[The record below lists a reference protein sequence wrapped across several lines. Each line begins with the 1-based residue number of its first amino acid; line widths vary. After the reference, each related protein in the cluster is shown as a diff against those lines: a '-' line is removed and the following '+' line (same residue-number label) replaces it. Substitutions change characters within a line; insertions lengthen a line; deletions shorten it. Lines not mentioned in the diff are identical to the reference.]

1 MKVLNTYLY
10 RIALSLSAIFLCA
23 QFSLGQ
29 GSWLE
34 LLPGAKK
41 LSYDEKTGKQRLTGF
56 LNFRYQGNV
65 MFCDS
70 AHYKERTG
78 EVWAYGKVQINK
90 ADTLNLFCDSMYYNG
105 KTRLAKL
112 WGHVRIRDREY
123 KLTTDSLDYDARS
136 SKAIYRNKGRIE
148 NITTNEVLTSQF
160 GYFYP
165 NTEESFFKGNVVY
178 KSDDLKLTTD
188 TLHYN
193 YLVHKVFFYGPT
205 VGTTKD
211 SKFFCDKGWYQVQ
224 TEEGLLTKNAKIEQA
239 PRVITGD
246 SLYYAP
252 KRKFAEGRGHVQML
266 DTAQKVQF
274 NAGYFTS
281 DGKTLTDVLTDYPL
295 IRLMKSKDTL
305 FLRADTLIHKRDTL
319 EKTLSIRGGQDVR
332 IFQNKIQG
340 VSDSLNYK
348 KAEGI
353 MDLWGNAHFWSYNS
367 ELTGDTIRVFVQN
380 DTVIEKAHL
389 YPHAFAANELD
400 SGKYYNQLAGKE
412 IWSYFKNNELIRSD
426 VKGQAKTIFYPEEE
440 EKTDTA
446 VIVKRMGLNR
456 IFSSD
461 LKVYLDSGE
470 VVGISYINQPD
481 GKFYPIDQIN
491 PEEQFLK
498 EFKWNPVLRPKTWQE
513 LLEPRKIPVVAAEK
527 EEQGRRRNKE

>member
-1 MKVLNTYLY
+1 M
-10 RIALSLSAIFLCA
+10 CA
-23 QFSLGQ
+23 QFSYGQ

-41 LSYDEKTGKQRLTGF
+41 LSYDEKSGKERLTGF
-56 LNFRYQGNV
+56 LNFKYQGNV

-70 AHYKERTG
+70 AHYKKRTG

-105 KTRLAKL
+105 KTRMAKL

-123 KLTTDSLDYDARS
+123 KLTTDSLDYDAKS

-148 NITTNEVLTSQF
+148 NITTNEVLTSQY

-211 SKFFCDKGWYQVQ
+211 SKFYCDKGWYHVQ
-224 TEEGLLTKNAKIEQA
+224 TEEGLLTQNAKIEQA
-239 PRVITGD
+239 PRIITGD
-246 SLYYAP
+246 SLFYAP
-252 KRKFAEGRGHVQML
+252 KRKFAEGRGNVQML

-281 DGKTLTDVLTDYPL
+281 DGKTLVHL
-295 IRLMKSKDTL
+295 
-305 FLRADTLIHKRDTL
+305 RDTL
-319 EKTLSIRGGQDVR
+319 EKTLRITGGQDVR

-340 VSDSLNYK
+340 VSDSLDYK
-348 KAEGI
+348 KADGI

-367 ELTGDTIRVFVQN
+367 ELIGDTIRVFIKN
-380 DTVIEKAHL
+380 DTLVEKAHL
-389 YPHAFAANELD
+389 FPHAFAANELD
-400 SGKYYNQLAGKE
+400 SGKYYNQLSGKE
-412 IWSYFKNNELIRSD
+412 IWSFFKNNELIRSD
-426 VKGQAKTIFYPEEE
+426 VYGQAKTIFYPEEE

-446 VIVKRMGLNR
+446 IVIKRLGLNR

-470 VVGISYINQPD
+470 VIGISYINQPD

-498 EFKWNPVLRPKTWQE
+498 EFKWNPMLRPKTWQE
-513 LLEPRKIPVVAAEK
+513 LLEPRKVPKETVGEK
-527 EEQGRRRNKE
+527 KESSGRNK

>member
-1 MKVLNTYLY
+1 LKVLNTYLY

-274 NAGYFTS
+274 NAGHFTS

>member
-1 MKVLNTYLY
+1 M
-10 RIALSLSAIFLCA
+10 CA
-23 QFSLGQ
+23 QFSYSQ

-41 LSYDEKTGKQRLTGF
+41 LSYDETTGKQRLTGF
-56 LNFRYQGNV
+56 LNFKYQGNV

-165 NTEESFFKGNVVY
+165 DTEESFFKGNVVY

-188 TLHYN
+188 TMHYN

-211 SKFFCDKGWYQVQ
+211 SKFYCDKGWYHVQ

-246 SLYYAP
+246 SLFYAP
-252 KRKFAEGRGHVQML
+252 KKKYAEGLGNVQMV
-266 DTAQKVQF
+266 DTAQQVQF
-274 NAGYFTS
+274 NAGHFVS

-295 IRLMKSKDTL
+295 IRMMKSKDTL
-305 FLRADTLIHKRDTL
+305 FLRADTLIHVRDSL
-319 EKTLSIRGGQDVR
+319 EKSLRIRGGRDVR

-340 VSDSLNYK
+340 VADSLDYRK
-348 KAEGI
+348 QDSI

-367 ELTGDTIRVFVQN
+367 ELIGDTIRVFIKN
-380 DTVIEKAHL
+380 DTLIDKAHL
-389 YPHAFAANELD
+389 FPHAFAANELD
-400 SGKYYNQLAGKE
+400 SGRYYNQLAGKE
-412 IWSYFKNNELIRSD
+412 IWSYFKNNELVRSD

-456 IFSSD
+456 IYSSD
-461 LKVYLDSGE
+461 LRVYMDSGE
-470 VVGISYINQPD
+470 VVGITYINQPD
-481 GKFYPIDQIN
+481 GKFYPIDKID

-498 EFKWNPVLRPKTWQE
+498 EFKWYPALRPKTWQE
-513 LLEPRKIPVVAAEK
+513 LLRPRKIPAEAVEEKK
-527 EEQGRRRNKE
+527 ESGERNK